1 MIQPIITN
9 ISSNVIVAV
18 NKDKTIQKIIKF
30 SDSKDLIFKEY
41 KNYLKLM
48 HNEPDIIELFDIYK
62 ECQNVNKSVNNCIK
76 IPINSNSDIYFL
88 ILIKDFKFKTD
99 QNSLYLMMSDYNP
112 AKISLHDYI
121 TKNNEFNIILQ
132 YILKTLNNLDIL
144 YSKYGFIHCDFHT
157 RNILVNDSNLSFID
171 LEMSK
176 FMDDNTII
184 KFEDLDVDYFSVK
197 PEFLLTKRFMH
208 FADIFIFTVYV
219 YSDLSYDKKI
229 AFLLYLNSNISSDKL
244 FMYFYIIFVNYHIYI
259 TNNILSKSNMF
270 LSTNLSHRTMKI
282 LLNVFNIKTKTMT
295 NLFNNSI
302 FNDTIDEIYDILDE
316 IKNENSKYIKYEPMQ
331 KNETWKELM
340 TKYSTKKL
348 ILKCSCKNK
357 ATFIFNATQWNTHIK
372 IEEHL
377 VFI

>member
-30 SDSKDLIFKEY
+30 SESKDLIFKEY

-48 HNEPDIIELFDIYK
+48 FNEPTIIELFDIYK
-62 ECQNVNKSVNNCIK
+62 ECQNFNKNINNCIK
-76 IPINSNSDIYFL
+76 IPINTDNYFL
-88 ILIKDFKFKTD
+88 IFIKDFKFKSA
-99 QNSLYLMMSDYNP
+99 QNSLYLIMSDYNP
-112 AKISLHDYI
+112 SKISLHDFI
-121 TKNNEFNIILQ
+121 IKNNDFNKILRH
-132 YILKTLNNLDIL
+132 ILTTLSNLDVL

-157 RNILVNDSNLSFID
+157 KNILVNDSNISFID

-176 FMDDNTII
+176 FIDDNKTI
-184 KFEDLDVDYFSVK
+184 KYEDLDIDYFIVK
-197 PEFLLTKRFMH
+197 PEFILTKRFMH

-219 YSDLSYDKKI
+219 YSDLSYNKKI
-229 AFLLYLNSNISSDKL
+229 AFLLYLNANISSDKL

-259 TNNILSKSNMF
+259 TNNIISKSNIH
-270 LSTNLSHRTMKI
+270 LTTNLSHRTMKI
-282 LLNVFNIKTKTMT
+282 LLNVFNFKTKTMT

-302 FNDTIDEIYDILDE
+302 FNNTIDEIYDILDE
-316 IKNENSKYIKYEPMQ
+316 IKNENNKYINYEPV
-331 KNETWKELM
+331 KEKETWKELM

-357 ATFIFNATQWNTHIK
+357 ATFIFNATQWNSHIK
-372 IEEHL
+372 TEEHL